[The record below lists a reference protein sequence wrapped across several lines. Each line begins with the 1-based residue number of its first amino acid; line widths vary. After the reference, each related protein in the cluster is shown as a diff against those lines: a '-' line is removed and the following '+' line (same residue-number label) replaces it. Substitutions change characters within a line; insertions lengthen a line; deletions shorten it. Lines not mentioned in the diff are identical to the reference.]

1 MVFVFALFVKLNS
14 TPPPAV
20 LFNTGLKYPAFS
32 SVSKLAGYAV
42 DVPILTS
49 VNPTTEV
56 DVSPNAIEVVPIVI
70 VSLVNAEFGRLVNVL
85 SLPSIDLLVSVCV
98 SVNVATIA
106 VSISRVTGSDP
117 SKLPPIGDKPF
128 PKSRGLG
135 DANAIDPD

>member
-1 MVFVFALFVKLNS
+1 MVNKL
-14 TPPPAV
+14 PV
-20 LFNTGLKYPAFS
+20 
-32 SVSKLAGYAV
+32 YAV

-56 DVSPNAIEVVPIVI
+56 DVPPNAIVVVPIVME
-70 VSLVNAEFGRLVNVL
+70 SLVNAEFGRLVNVL

-106 VSISRVTGSDP
+106 VSISRVTGTDP
-117 SKLPPIGDKPF
+117 SKLPPIGAKPF

-135 DANAIDPD
+135 DANAIDPDWPN